1 MTVETELA
9 SLLERREQIQDTFNQ
24 ANKVIDRCKQEYAE
38 LNGAIKF
45 AEKIISEAEQEE
57 SESCAV
63 GTTA

>member
-24 ANKVIDRCKQEYAE
+24 ANKVIDRGKQEYAE

-63 GTTA
+63 GTTD